1 MNPLTRA
8 FTRASGRSRS
18 TVEYHGTATAS
29 GGTVLFQNLPI
40 GTAASDREVIIVC
53 SGVAGIGS
61 TATIGGVSAVR
72 DAVLSG
78 GAGLNY
84 YVFSIWRARIAGG
97 TTTTFQSNT
106 NDVVLWVYTIKG
118 CSYRDPVSSKTSDSI
133 NFGNM
138 ICSPGSVCIGAG
150 FYTSGDATGKSIT
163 GLNTDYINS
172 NVRGTTAFVVGSDN
186 VDQFNRTIT
195 FPFVG
200 GNNLFICAS
209 YS

>member
-1 MNPLTRA
+1 MNPLTRG

-18 TVEYHGTATAS
+18 VVQYHGTATAP

-40 GTAASDREVIIVC
+40 GTAAPDREVIIVC
-53 SGVAGIGS
+53 SGVAGAGTS
-61 TATIGGVSAVR
+61 ATIGGGSATR
-72 DAVLSG
+72 DVFLSG
-78 GAGLNY
+78 GSGLNS
-84 YVFSIWRARIAGG
+84 YVFSFWRARVTSGE
-97 TTTTFQSNT
+97 TTTFQSGT
-106 NDVVLWVYTIKG
+106 NDVVLWVYTIRG
-118 CSYRDPVSSKTSDSI
+118 CSYRDPVSSKTSNSI

-138 ICSPGSVCIGAG
+138 ICSPGSVCIAAG

-163 GLNTDYINS
+163 GLTTDYVNS
-172 NVRGTTAFVVGSDN
+172 NVRGTTAFIVGSDN
-186 VDQFNRTIT
+186 VDQFNRTLT